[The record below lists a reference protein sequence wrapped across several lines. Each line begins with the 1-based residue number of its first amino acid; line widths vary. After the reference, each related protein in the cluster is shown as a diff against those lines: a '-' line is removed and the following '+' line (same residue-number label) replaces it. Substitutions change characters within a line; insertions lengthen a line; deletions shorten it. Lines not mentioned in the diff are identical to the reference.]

1 MLSAR
6 GWFLVA
12 ALLVLVINPTLGQSK
27 DVEVLERIQELE
39 NVILKLQARVVD
51 LEKRLEIS
59 ELEFPDRRGNED
71 ISLVPQEHT
80 IIKQRSSLRWYWDE
94 GLQAE
99 SPNRNFRFEIGGR
112 LMNDWA
118 FMGEDRDI
126 RNLFGNLQDGTEFRS
141 SRFGIEGTI
150 YDRVEFSTEYDF
162 SGGQANFKDVYLGVL
177 DMPIIGSFRFGH
189 FKEPFSLEEN
199 TSGRFTTF
207 MERSL
212 GNTFVPGRQTGMMVH
227 DELMEQRLTWAVG
240 IFRGVDSFGD
250 SSRDGEYNMTM
261 RVTGLPIYADQGAK
275 LLHLGFAY
283 SLRNPV
289 AGFVKITQRPEVN
302 LAPEFVDTGILKAD
316 SAKLFGLE
324 GAWLRGPALL
334 QGEFIQN
341 AVVLTQG
348 GNVNF
353 SSWYIQGSYFLTG
366 EYQSYELEDAAFDRV
381 RPRRNLFDDR
391 GGLGAWQL
399 AARYSQL
406 DINDVGVS
414 GGEMRN
420 LTLGLNW
427 YLNPNT
433 RLMWNYVSSE
443 LQSVGEAN
451 MLQMRFQ
458 VDF

>member
-1 MLSAR
+1 
-6 GWFLVA
+6 
-12 ALLVLVINPTLGQSK
+12 
-27 DVEVLERIQELE
+27 
-39 NVILKLQARVVD
+39 
-51 LEKRLEIS
+51 
-59 ELEFPDRRGNED
+59 
-71 ISLVPQEHT
+71 
-80 IIKQRSSLRWYWDE
+80 
-94 GLQAE
+94 
-99 SPNRNFRFEIGGR
+99 
-112 LMNDWA
+112 MNDWA
-118 FMGEDRDI
+118 FMGEDREI

-141 SRFGIEGTI
+141 SRFGVEGTI

-162 SGGQANFKDVYLGVL
+162 SGGQANFKDVYLGVK
-177 DMPIIGSFRFGH
+177 DMPILGSFRFGH

-240 IFRGVDSFGD
+240 LFRGGDSFGN
-250 SSRDGEYNMTM
+250 SNCDGEYNMTM

-283 SLRNPV
+283 SRRNPES
-289 AGFVKITQRPEVN
+289 GFMRIAQRPEVN
-302 LAPEFVDTGILKAD
+302 LAPEFVDTGILRAD
-316 SAKLFGLE
+316 SANLFGLE

-334 QGEFIQN
+334 QVEFIHN
-341 AVVLTQG
+341 AVDLTHG
-348 GNVNF
+348 GSADF
-353 SSWYIQGSYFLTG
+353 SSWYVQGSYFLTG
-366 EYQSYELEDAAFDRV
+366 ESQSYELEDAAFDRV
-381 RPRRNLFDDR
+381 RPRRNLFDNR

-399 AARYSQL
+399 AARYSHL
-406 DINDVGVS
+406 DLNDVGVS
-414 GGEMRN
+414 GGEMSN

-433 RLMWNYVSSE
+433 RLMWNHVSSE